1 LTFSEAVRPDSV
13 VYSIVP
19 PVQGELRWIDDARTA
34 LFLHAGFQVGQTYT
48 FTLAMAKDLAGNDLS
63 AAAQLSFVVQLTKV
77 VQLPLVIQQ

>member
-13 VYSIVP
+13 VYTIVP
-19 PVQGELRWIDDARTA
+19 PVQGELRWVDDARTA

-48 FTLAMAKDLAGNDLS
+48 FTLATAKDLAGNNLPAPVS
-63 AAAQLSFVVQLTKV
+63 LSFVVQPTRY